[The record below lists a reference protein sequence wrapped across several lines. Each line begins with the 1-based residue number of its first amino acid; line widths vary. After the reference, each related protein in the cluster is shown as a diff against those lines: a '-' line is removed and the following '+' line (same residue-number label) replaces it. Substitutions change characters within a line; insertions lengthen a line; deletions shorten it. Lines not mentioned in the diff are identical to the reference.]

1 MDRHQALINKI
12 QIVLVIFK
20 KLMNINLRITIKI
33 MMILKMVITKI
44 IVIDNKTINKL
55 IMVIKIMQML
65 YLNFWSKAKTKFYD
79 S

>member
-65 YLNFWSKAKTKFYD
+65 
-79 S
+79 